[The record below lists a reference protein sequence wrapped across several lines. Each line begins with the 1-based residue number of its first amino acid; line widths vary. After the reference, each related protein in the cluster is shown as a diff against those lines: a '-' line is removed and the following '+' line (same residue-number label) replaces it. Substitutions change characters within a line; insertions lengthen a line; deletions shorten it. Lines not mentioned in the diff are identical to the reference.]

1 LVAQPA
7 ILIATA
13 PIAMIE
19 IALVMLVY
27 RKWLLAKSSKQMAR
41 KFFAVSFL
49 KSFSCRIPVPASCR
63 SESPAIDRL
72 LFEQL
77 VRKSG
82 ANKLSGAK
90 PRRKQAHR

>member
-27 RKWLLAKSSKQMAR
+27 RKWLLVESSVISMR
-41 KFFAVSFL
+41 MS
-49 KSFSCRIPVPASCR
+49 
-63 SESPAIDRL
+63 
-72 LFEQL
+72 
-77 VRKSG
+77 
-82 ANKLSGAK
+82 
-90 PRRKQAHR
+90 